1 MERKYRDMF
10 GEVHASDRLKQE
22 VLNMTKQ
29 KRSQR
34 RHIPLAALIAAVLV
48 VVLAGTALAMT
59 NAGIR
64 DWFAQHWREE
74 TGRVIN
80 VDQLGMIDQLTQEI
94 GAGDTCNGVTVTVD
108 SVTRGES
115 ILWMLLEIDGLEI
128 TPEEASGSFFADM
141 GMSITPQPESM
152 ESFGYDFEEAGFREN
167 GALMVL
173 LRYLPLLTEEDTLL
187 DACNVELR
195 LGSFTLGERTV
206 VEGTWNISFSLEKAD
221 LPESLTLENRIRVPA
236 LPLDTPEE
244 RPEVEFRDV
253 RITPTELHL
262 VWADPEM
269 QEKVMAPG
277 YWSLLMKDG
286 AEISHCG
293 GVGYDLPDGRA
304 VKVYYWKVPI
314 DLTQVEALKFG
325 ELVFPLH

>member
-1 MERKYRDMF
+1 MERKYREMF

-74 TGRVIN
+74 TGHVIN

-115 ILWMLLEIDGLEI
+115 ILWML
-128 TPEEASGSFFADM
+128 
-141 GMSITPQPESM
+141 
-152 ESFGYDFEEAGFREN
+152 
-167 GALMVL
+167 
-173 LRYLPLLTEEDTLL
+173 
-187 DACNVELR
+187 
-195 LGSFTLGERTV
+195 
-206 VEGTWNISFSLEKAD
+206 
-221 LPESLTLENRIRVPA
+221 
-236 LPLDTPEE
+236 
-244 RPEVEFRDV
+244 
-253 RITPTELHL
+253 
-262 VWADPEM
+262 
-269 QEKVMAPG
+269 
-277 YWSLLMKDG
+277 
-286 AEISHCG
+286 
-293 GVGYDLPDGRA
+293 
-304 VKVYYWKVPI
+304 
-314 DLTQVEALKFG
+314 
-325 ELVFPLH
+325 